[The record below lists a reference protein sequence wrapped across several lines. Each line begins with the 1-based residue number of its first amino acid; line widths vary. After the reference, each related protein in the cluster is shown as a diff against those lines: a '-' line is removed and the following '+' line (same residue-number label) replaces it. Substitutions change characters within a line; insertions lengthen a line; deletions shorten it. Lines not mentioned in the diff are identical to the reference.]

1 MYVDILKVLADKGP
15 LKLTHV
21 MYEANVNCSLLNEY
35 LGFLVQE
42 GIVEERNIR
51 KRTIYTITQRGMT
64 VLKQFGD
71 LLHMLPIAEE
81 EQRQA
86 PPLL

>member
-51 KRTIYTITQRGMT
+51 NNHNR
-64 VLKQFGD
+64 
-71 LLHMLPIAEE
+71 
-81 EQRQA
+81 
-86 PPLL
+86 

>member
-64 VLKQFGD
+64 LLKQFGD
-71 LLHMLPIAEE
+71 LLRMLPIVEE